1 MAGQP
6 ASDLSVSKEK
16 AKKKANQD
24 EINIK
29 EPFPQALGA
38 SSFKG

>member
-16 AKKKANQD
+16 AKKRPTKM
-24 EINIK
+24 K
-29 EPFPQALGA
+29 LTSKSPFPKL
-38 SSFKG
+38 